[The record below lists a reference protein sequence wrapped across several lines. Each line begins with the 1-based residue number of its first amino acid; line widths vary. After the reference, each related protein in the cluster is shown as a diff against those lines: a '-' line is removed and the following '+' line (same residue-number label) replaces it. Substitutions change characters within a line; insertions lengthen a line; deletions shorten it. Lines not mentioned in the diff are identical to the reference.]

1 MIAQNEWDVT
11 DFVPSDRR
19 NLSGTQPKV
28 ACGKYSSC
36 RFSFSAARNTV
47 TKATLRIFVFL
58 SPLESLNVAFGKRC
72 ELFIVLAVIIL
83 EKVWKTSTDWE
94 WWRLCYSFINLA
106 KWRERRVQCKRLI
119 GDIRRTWKNIV
130 FFQKLLVVTY
140 LFFFVTHHVTNV
152 W

>member
-1 MIAQNEWDVT
+1 MRCYRLCPGRQKKSFRHTAKSGLWQIFQLSI
-11 DFVPSDRR
+11 FV
-19 NLSGTQPKV
+19 LSREKYCYQS
-28 ACGKYSSC
+28 YSSYFC
-36 RFSFSAARNTV
+36 
-47 TKATLRIFVFL
+47 FL

-94 WWRLCYSFINLA
+94 WWRLCYLFINLA
-106 KWRERRVQCKRLI
+106 EWRERRVQCKRLI